1 MKKCHLLDD
10 DDDDVE
16 AHFVVGVVTV
26 WDPPARS
33 SRSFA
38 CSRSTSDHS
47 HRRGLLSNR
56 RLNRRFA
63 LGRLLYH
70 RRCSFVG
77 WFFLLLFESSSSVV
91 AVGRAEDE
99 LDLRTM
105 KVILRWR
112 TSF

>member
-1 MKKCHLLDD
+1 MKKCHLLDDDD

-16 AHFVVGVVTV
+16 AHFVVGGVTV

-63 LGRLLYH
+63 LGRLLLSSQMLV
-70 RRCSFVG
+70 CWLVF
-77 WFFLLLFESSSSVV
+77 SSS
-91 AVGRAEDE
+91 
-99 LDLRTM
+99 
-105 KVILRWR
+105 
-112 TSF
+112 F